1 MPPSALRPRRG
12 VLFVPGDN
20 PRALEKAREL
30 PVDGLIFDL
39 EDAVAPASKAQARA
53 QVAHALQ
60 QGGYGR
66 RERVIRVNG
75 LETPWGADDLAAAA
89 ALPIDAV
96 LLPKVERVDQVQRA
110 QAELDHSGAAA
121 GLAIWCMLETPR
133 GVLAADAIAT
143 ASPRLVALVAGTS
156 DLTTDLH
163 AIATPDRA
171 PLLTALG
178 LIVLA
183 ARAHGLAA
191 LDGVHLD
198 LGDDDGFARAC
209 HQGRALGFD
218 GKTLI
223 HPRQIAPAN
232 AAFAPNAAELAWSR
246 QVIAAEAEAQGAGL
260 VVLDGRLV
268 ENLHVAEARRVLTIA
283 AAIADIEQQPAAGR

>member
-246 QVIAAEAEAQGAGL
+246 RVIAAEAEAQGAGL